1 MIRLEIMIFGGILKM
16 SRIRIQALSCV
27 IASLGIL
34 LLCVSSAHPGQL
46 IIDSDEQ
53 FDFAQSYMEKGEY
66 GRAINEFERFIYFF
80 PKDRR
85 VSQAHHLIGVCY
97 LKGGRYKD
105 ARKVFLRTVG
115 DDPDSLFAGKA
126 LFLIGESYYEQG
138 ASDEAKYYFGQVL
151 ERYPYRQLEN
161 AARYRLG
168 WTRIQEGKWREASE
182 DFKKVEKGSL
192 LYDSAK
198 SLSAASLKGELLPY
212 KDPVYA
218 GVMAGILPGLGHVY
232 VSRYKD
238 AIVAFLLNGLFIW
251 ATIESFNQGHNVLGG
266 ILAFFEVG
274 WYVGNIYSAVNVT
287 HKWNRKVRD
296 DFRKGLI
303 DRLDLHLLTSKKGP
317 AGLALTVR
325 F

>member
-1 MIRLEIMIFGGILKM
+1 MG
-16 SRIRIQALSCV
+16 RIRIKALSCV
-27 IASLGIL
+27 IVSLGIFL
-34 LLCVSSAHPGQL
+34 VLVSSALSGQL
-46 IIDSDEQ
+46 IIDNDEQ
-53 FDFAQSYMEKGEY
+53 FDFAKSYMDKGEY

-85 VSQAHHLIGVCY
+85 VSQARHLIGVCY

-115 DDPDSLFAGKA
+115 DHPDGPFAGKA
-126 LFLIGESYYEQG
+126 LFLVGESYYEQG
-138 ASDEAKYYFGQVL
+138 ASDEAVYYFGQVL
-151 ERYPYRQLEN
+151 ERYPSRQLEN

-168 WTRIQEGKWREASE
+168 WTRMQESKWREASE
-182 DFKKVEKGSL
+182 DFKKVKKGSL

-198 SLSAASLKGELLPY
+198 SLSAQSLKGELLPY

-218 GVMAGILPGLGHVY
+218 GIMAGIIPGLGHAY

-274 WYVGNIYSAVNVT
+274 WYAGNIYSAVNVT

-303 DRLDLHLLTSKKGP
+303 DRLDLHLLASKKGP
-317 AGLALTVR
+317 EGLALTIR

>member
-1 MIRLEIMIFGGILKM
+1 MGKIKVLP
-16 SRIRIQALSCV
+16 CV
-27 IASLGIL
+27 IAGLWL
-34 LLCVSSAHPGQL
+34 LLVCVSYALAGQL

-53 FDFAQSYMEKGEY
+53 FDFAQSYMENGEY
-66 GRAINEFERFIYFF
+66 NRAISEFDRFIYFF

-85 VSQAHHLIGVCY
+85 VPLARHLIGICY
-97 LKGGRYKD
+97 LKDGRYKD

-115 DDPDSLFAGKA
+115 DDPDSPFAGKA

-138 ASDEAKYYFGQVL
+138 ASDEAEYYFGQVL
-151 ERYPYRQLEN
+151 ERYPSRQLKN

-168 WTRIQEGKWREASE
+168 WTRMQENRWRDASE
-182 DFKKVEKGSL
+182 DFKKVERESR
-192 LYDSAK
+192 LYGSAK
-198 SLSAASLKGELLPY
+198 YLSEESLKGELLPH
-212 KDPVYA
+212 KNPVYA
-218 GVMAGILPGLGHVY
+218 GIMAGVIPGLGHAY

-238 AIVAFLLNGLFIW
+238 AVVAFLLNGLFIW
-251 ATIESFNQGHNVLGG
+251 ATIESFHQGHNVLGG

-274 WYVGNIYSAVNVT
+274 WYAGNIYSAVNVT

-303 DRLDLHLLTSKKGP
+303 DRLDLHLLTSKKRP
-317 AGLALTVR
+317 AGLALTFR

>member
-1 MIRLEIMIFGGILKM
+1 LIRLKIMISGGISKM
-16 SRIRIQALSCV
+16 GKNRIKALFYVMAC
-27 IASLGIL
+27 LGIL
-34 LLCVSSAHPGQL
+34 LLCVSSALPGQL

-53 FDFAQSYMEKGEY
+53 FDFAQNYMKKGEF

-85 VSQAHHLIGVCY
+85 VSQARHLIGVCY

-115 DDPDSLFAGKA
+115 DDPKSPFAGKA

-138 ASDEAKYYFGQVL
+138 ATNEAQYYFGQVL
-151 ERYPYRQLEN
+151 ERYPSRKLEN

-168 WTRIQEGKWREASE
+168 WTRMQENRWREASE
-182 DFKKVEKGSL
+182 DFKKVKRGSL

-218 GVMAGILPGLGHVY
+218 GIMAGILPGLGHAY

-266 ILAFFEVG
+266 ILAFFEIG
-274 WYVGNIYSAVNVT
+274 WYSGNIYSAVNVT
-287 HKWNRKVRD
+287 HKYNRKVRD
-296 DFRKGLI
+296 DFRKRLI
-303 DRLDLHLLTSKKGP
+303 DRLDVHLITSKKWP
-317 AGLALTVR
+317 EGLALTIR